1 MDLLYTTVCISLLR
15 SSETFMLNECCLW
28 VMGAAVTCL
37 PADPLWSDYELKL
50 NDGVLDCQLKMHAAP
65 RSGAKGQMQRGLK
78 PPTGNNN
85 ALLGF

>member
-50 NDGVLDCQLKMHAAP
+50 NDGVLDCQLKMHGGATVRSERPNAAWP
-65 RSGAKGQMQRGLK
+65 QASYRK
-78 PPTGNNN
+78 
-85 ALLGF
+85 